1 MTSSGWR
8 ANRPTLR
15 EFPSTILPA
24 SRRSGQRMSEFQNHH
39 IISKNIATVDPL
51 LRQLARNGYFNVN
64 EDTNLVRLPAT
75 RDLAEQ
81 MGAEHPA
88 GSISPHNGG
97 ITVTVHLTSRE
108 RFAATFLVS
117 ALST

>member
-1 MTSSGWR
+1 
-8 ANRPTLR
+8 
-15 EFPSTILPA
+15 
-24 SRRSGQRMSEFQNHH
+24 MSEFQNHH

-75 RDLAEQ
+75 WDLAEQ
-81 MGAEHPA
+81 MGAELPA